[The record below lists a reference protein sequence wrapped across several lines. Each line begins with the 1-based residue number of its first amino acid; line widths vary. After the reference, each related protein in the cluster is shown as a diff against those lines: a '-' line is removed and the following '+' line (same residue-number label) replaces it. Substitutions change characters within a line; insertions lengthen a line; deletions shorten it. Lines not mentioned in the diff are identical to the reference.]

1 MKANSRDGIENSVT
15 ETSPRSSPRMS
26 VVIPNY
32 NHGGLITDAL
42 TAICRQ
48 TVPPFEVVVVDDGS
62 TDDSVARLQSLAT
75 DMPWL
80 RVHRHPE
87 NRGVNAACN
96 TGLGIVSGD
105 FVLFSAA
112 DDCLATEMVER
123 ASAAAAA
130 FPHSGIVFS
139 DHAEMSADGA
149 MTRLIP
155 LDLPQRRQYFSS
167 KEFVRLLQTNF
178 FYFHVSSVW
187 FNVKL
192 LRALGGFSPE
202 LRWHG
207 DLFAAYVAAFEG
219 GAVYVPGAV
228 SYFRRLPNSYGR
240 AGSRSAAQIDVLR
253 AWLAACRQPG
263 WEARR
268 AAFVAAAVWPEY
280 SLRGL
285 GVLWSD
291 PGYLTPRLMLRLAR
305 LAAWN
310 KLAPFFGT
318 GLRERLRRLRSR
330 YRRARWQSK

>member
-1 MKANSRDGIENSVT
+1 MNAEFPVLKENGT
-15 ETSPRSSPRMS
+15 AGTPARRPRMS

-32 NHGGLITDAL
+32 NHGHLITDAL
-42 TAICRQ
+42 AAISRQ
-48 TVPPFEVVVVDDGS
+48 TVPPFEVVVIDDCS
-62 TDDSVARLQSLAT
+62 TDDSLARLQSLAAN
-75 DMPWL
+75 MPWL

-96 TGLGIVSGD
+96 TGLGIVRGD

-112 DDCLATEMVER
+112 DDCLSMEMVER

-130 FPHSGIVFS
+130 FPDTGIVFS

-149 MTRLIP
+149 ATSLIP
-155 LDLPQRRQYFSS
+155 LDLPHRRRYFSG
-167 KEFVRLLQTNF
+167 KDFVRLMQTNF

-187 FNVKL
+187 FKVRL
-192 LRALGGFSPE
+192 LRALGGFLPD

-207 DLFAAYVAAFEG
+207 DLFAAYAAAFED

-240 AGSRSAAQIDVLR
+240 AGSRSGAQIGVLR

-268 AAFVAAAVWPEY
+268 ASFVAAAVWPEY

-285 GVLWSD
+285 HVLWSD
-291 PGYLTPRLMLRLAR
+291 PNYLTQRLVLRLAR

-310 KLAPFFGT
+310 KLAPLFGT
-318 GLRERLRRLRSR
+318 GLRQRLRGIRSR
-330 YRRARWQSK
+330 YRRSRWQSK